1 MSSDDEELPLVN
13 ALRLADAA
21 RATAAGA
28 RALLSEDASDE
39 GDGGGAANIGDAAT
53 APPPGSS
60 PAKAAAVAAAN
71 GGGGSLKATPVKPP
85 KSVSPVPD
93 WIKSATPSKVRRFRA
108 FGNSAIELPSINSVL
123 NRPITRL
130 KT

>member
-1 MSSDDEELPLVN
+1 MSSEDEDLPLVN

-28 RALLSEDASDE
+28 RALLSEDASDDE
-39 GDGGGAANIGDAAT
+39 GGENGKKADDANIGDAAT

-60 PAKAAAVAAAN
+60 PAKNAAAN
-71 GGGGSLKATPVKPP
+71 GGAGSLKATPVKPP

-93 WIKSATPSKVRRFRA
+93 WIKSATPSKVRR
-108 FGNSAIELPSINSVL
+108 
-123 NRPITRL
+123 
-130 KT
+130 

>member
-1 MSSDDEELPLVN
+1 MSSDDEDLPLVN

-28 RALLSEDASDE
+28 RALLSEDASDDE
-39 GDGGGAANIGDAAT
+39 GDDGKKDAANIGDAAT

-60 PAKAAAVAAAN
+60 PAKKAAAN

-85 KSVSPVPD
+85 KKSVSPVPD
-93 WIKSATPSKVRRFRA
+93 WIKSATPSKVRD
-108 FGNSAIELPSINSVL
+108 IESWKLTEQSIG
-123 NRPITRL
+123 
-130 KT
+130 

>member
-39 GDGGGAANIGDAAT
+39 GDGGGDAAT

-108 FGNSAIELPSINSVL
+108 FGNSAIELPSIGRAVPRDL
-123 NRPITRL
+123 L
-130 KT
+130 L

>member
-1 MSSDDEELPLVN
+1 MSSDDEDLPLVN

-28 RALLSEDASDE
+28 RALLSEDASD
-39 GDGGGAANIGDAAT
+39 DQGGNGGKKADDANIGDAAT

-60 PAKAAAVAAAN
+60 PAKKAAAAN
-71 GGGGSLKATPVKPP
+71 GGAGSLKATPVKPP

-93 WIKSATPSKVRRFRA
+93 WIKSATPSKVRR
-108 FGNSAIELPSINSVL
+108 
-123 NRPITRL
+123 
-130 KT
+130 